1 MMIHSMLSKKIIE
14 IQGLGNPSFLG
25 GGFYAPFPMI
35 SKATSSGPPNNALL
49 PCEGLIHR
57 L

>member
-1 MMIHSMLSKKIIE
+1 MIHSMLSKKIIE